1 MNAEELR
8 RVLALVAA
16 NHPDAAPAVH
26 KLADELRALALR
38 LELEQERLGY
48 DGNRSTGGMED
59 KVRMQVRGPDG
70 QLKYDTEQGDAA

>member
-8 RVLALVAA
+8 RVMALVSIG
-16 NHPDAAPAVH
+16 HPDAAPAVH

-38 LELEQERLGY
+38 LELEQE
-48 DGNRSTGGMED
+48 GNRSTGGMED

-70 QLKYDTEQGDAA
+70 SVKYDTETGDAE